1 MNIDRDKILFDALR
15 NVLQDKTQGSVG
27 QAFHVCQED
36 LQELYSSLSLVQQDI
51 ISAYLQALQ
60 DVYMAAFNITLD
72 K

>member
-1 MNIDRDKILFDALR
+1 MNIDKDEIVFEALR

>member
-60 DVYMAAFNITLD
+60 DVYMAAFNITFD

>member
-60 DVYMAAFNITLD
+60 DVYMAAYNITLD

>member
-1 MNIDRDKILFDALR
+1 MNIDRDKILFAALR

>member
-1 MNIDRDKILFDALR
+1 MNFDQDKILFDALR